1 MMRIVLFF
9 DQIQAGAGGK
19 EQAQASLSVER
30 GGVGAFLT
38 LQPYINNVPA
48 TVVATTYS
56 GADFFRVHREHVIE
70 KMIGLLRKVKAD
82 VLLCGS
88 CYNYEPYAE
97 MATQLASAVQTKLA
111 TCQPLVMCSQENEKV
126 ITEYKAQLPIIRM
139 PKKGGVGLSEAFKH
153 LTEVLRC
160 IDRGQ
165 PLTTVRAYLY

>member
-9 DQIQAGAGGK
+9 DQIQAGAGGE
-19 EQAQASLSVER
+19 EQAQAPLSVER

-126 ITEYKAQLPIIRM
+126 ITEYKA
-139 PKKGGVGLSEAFKH
+139 
-153 LTEVLRC
+153 
-160 IDRGQ
+160 
-165 PLTTVRAYLY
+165 

>member
-1 MMRIVLFF
+1 MLGRDNIVMTQVLNIGGVMMRIVLFF

-19 EQAQASLSVER
+19 EQAQTPLSVER

-56 GADFFRVHREHVIE
+56 GTDFFRTHREHVIE

-82 VLLCGS
+82 VLLCGP

-97 MATQLASAVQTKLA
+97 MAVQLASAVQTPVVRDAAPRRRRFFRGWLCA
-111 TCQPLVMCSQENEKV
+111 
-126 ITEYKAQLPIIRM
+126 
-139 PKKGGVGLSEAFKH
+139 GGHCFHAGCRRF
-153 LTEVLRC
+153 
-160 IDRGQ
+160 G
-165 PLTTVRAYLY
+165 